1 MSLYRGLGRTGVI
14 ECIPVEE
21 DNIDIGQPLISIPP
35 AFTMSD
41 NVLMITSN
49 NVTTDERKENG
60 CKLMDRRYIDIMSII
75 FCLLVSTFPRTNH
88 NHHQFPSSSV
98 EVRVSGGS
106 QESVEIS
113 QARKRQIGGKRNA
126 TNQCNQLSNYT
137 VNL

>member
-41 NVLMITSN
+41 NELMITSN

-60 CKLMDRRYIDIMSII
+60 CKLIDRRYIDIMII
-75 FCLLVSTFPRTNH
+75 ILSCSVYFSTYKP
-88 NHHQFPSSSV
+88 QPSS
-98 EVRVSGGS
+98 
-106 QESVEIS
+106 IS
-113 QARKRQIGGKRNA
+113 LI
-126 TNQCNQLSNYT
+126 QCRSSCIRR
-137 VNL
+137 